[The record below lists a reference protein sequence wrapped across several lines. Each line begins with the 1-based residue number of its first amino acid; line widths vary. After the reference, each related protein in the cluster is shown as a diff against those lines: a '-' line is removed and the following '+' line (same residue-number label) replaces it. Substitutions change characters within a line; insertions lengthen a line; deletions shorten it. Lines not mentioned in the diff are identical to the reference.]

1 MTKMAGE
8 KRSNKTYLLVDFLKR
23 LAYLSAS
30 SNIYF
35 AYFCISSFQVRVLL
49 TVFFVI
55 KQTYKH
61 YLFFSKGPFNTVL
74 WSFVK
79 TAIMMLGEIDYT
91 DIIVEAK
98 DQFSDESGAP
108 LAPIPEFSATLVL
121 LFCIM
126 VSVLLMNLLVS
137 EQTCFAKYLIFN
149 FLSRIL
155 SGNNRVLLFVQ
166 LKLKKSAL
174 LH

>member
-1 MTKMAGE
+1 
-8 KRSNKTYLLVDFLKR
+8 
-23 LAYLSAS
+23 
-30 SNIYF
+30 
-35 AYFCISSFQVRVLL
+35 
-49 TVFFVI
+49 
-55 KQTYKH
+55 
-61 YLFFSKGPFNTVL
+61 
-74 WSFVK
+74 
-79 TAIMMLGEIDYT
+79 MMLGEIDYT

-98 DQFSDESGAP
+98 DEFSDESGAP

-155 SGNNRVLLFVQ
+155 SGNNCVLLFVQ

>member
-55 KQTYKH
+55 KQLTNIIY
-61 YLFFSKGPFNTVL
+61 FFLRVL
-74 WSFVK
+74 S
-79 TAIMMLGEIDYT
+79 T
-91 DIIVEAK
+91 
-98 DQFSDESGAP
+98 
-108 LAPIPEFSATLVL
+108 
-121 LFCIM
+121 LFCG
-126 VSVLLMNLLVS
+126 
-137 EQTCFAKYLIFN
+137 
-149 FLSRIL
+149 LS
-155 SGNNRVLLFVQ
+155 
-166 LKLKKSAL
+166 
-174 LH
+174 

>member
-98 DQFSDESGAP
+98 DEFSDESGAP

-137 EQTCFAKYLIFN
+137 EQTCFAKYLIFD

-155 SGNNRVLLFVQ
+155 SGNNCVLLFVQ

>member
-1 MTKMAGE
+1 MNFSVRMFVKSAVL
-8 KRSNKTYLLVDFLKR
+8 KTYLLVNFLKR

-30 SNIYF
+30 NNIYF

-137 EQTCFAKYLIFN
+137 EQTCFAKSN
-149 FLSRIL
+149 F
-155 SGNNRVLLFVQ
+155 
-166 LKLKKSAL
+166 
-174 LH
+174 

>member
-1 MTKMAGE
+1 M
-8 KRSNKTYLLVDFLKR
+8 
-23 LAYLSAS
+23 
-30 SNIYF
+30 
-35 AYFCISSFQVRVLL
+35 LL

-79 TAIMMLGEIDYT
+79 TAIMMVGKIDYT

-126 VSVLLMNLLVS
+126 VSAAVLLMNLLVS
-137 EQTCFAKYLIFN
+137 KQNCFAKSN
-149 FLSRIL
+149 F
-155 SGNNRVLLFVQ
+155 
-166 LKLKKSAL
+166 
-174 LH
+174 

>member
-8 KRSNKTYLLVDFLKR
+8 KHSNKTYLLVDFLKR